1 MSQVSQGD
9 YATHS
14 NSDTLGNSDAYSN
27 SATHGNSDMLG
38 NSDTRNAS
46 KTHLVITGHF
56 IIKLDIANL

>member
-14 NSDTLGNSDAYSN
+14 NPDTLGNSDAYSN
-27 SATHGNSDMLG
+27 SATHSNSGTLG
-38 NSDTRNAS
+38 NSDTRGAS

-56 IIKLDIANL
+56 ITKLDKVNL